1 MSPLPIMIVEVL
13 GMGSI
18 SIASVEALTRARH
31 LIGIELKI
39 LIRKKIYAQPLLVD
53 WHSYTRKSWLRKLD
67 HLFFGC
73 RNSPCHL
80 HTSTS
85 FQYKGTCYSK

>member
-13 GMGSI
+13 GIGSI

-39 LIRKKIYAQPLLVD
+39 RIRKKSLL
-53 WHSYTRKSWLRKLD
+53 SR
-67 HLFFGC
+67 C
-73 RNSPCHL
+73 
-80 HTSTS
+80 
-85 FQYKGTCYSK
+85 